1 MQETKN
7 VLEKVQADAK
17 AKHDELQGTP
27 STDIPQHL
35 LR

>member
-17 AKHDELQGTP
+17 AKHDELQGTLFH
-27 STDIPQHL
+27 I
-35 LR
+35 